1 MISKAVSVG
10 AYESAVII
18 YRLDGK
24 ELCRKCTRCQKRD
37 PRKRT
42 QFNKH
47 HGPGKCPVVAS
58 LPHMAP
64 QDMDV
69 DAAAAGHGEGG
80 ATLSYCSSNA
90 ARGLA
95 GVSAKG
101 NKSKRGKRK
110 QLSDDE
116 DSAEVGAG
124 SSDVAAIVDNGWE
137 SGDAAD
143 GSEDKDAA
151 ESGDE
156 LISSEAGE
164 LLDAAA
170 DDAAAAAAAV
180 AGAAQ
185 AGTRSKRARTMPA
198 RLKDCA

>member
-95 GVSAKG
+95 GVSAAVG
-101 NKSKRGKRK
+101 LAGGPGWLLAWLAGLACDRA
-110 QLSDDE
+110 
-116 DSAEVGAG
+116 SAKILAP
-124 SSDVAAIVDNGWE
+124 SSG
-137 SGDAAD
+137 G
-143 GSEDKDAA
+143 
-151 ESGDE
+151 
-156 LISSEAGE
+156 
-164 LLDAAA
+164 LLQHSCVVTQHLDRNCY
-170 DDAAAAAAAV
+170 
-180 AGAAQ
+180 GML
-185 AGTRSKRARTMPA
+185 T
-198 RLKDCA
+198 